1 METSYVSSARD
12 ENPVTSTKSVT
23 RINNKN
29 DVNMLDR
36 HLNSFRGE
44 ISNIRTKVT
53 EDGKVVKFV
62 KIKSNPRKSAPGTSS
77 KVAS

>member
-12 ENPVTSTKSVT
+12 ENPITSTKSVT
-23 RINNKN
+23 KINNAF
-29 DVNMLDR
+29 DVGMLDK
-36 HLNSFRGE
+36 HLNSLNGE

-53 EDGKVVKFV
+53 EDGKVVKFI
-62 KIKSNPRKSAPGTSS
+62 KIKSKPRKSAPGTSS

>member
-1 METSYVSSARD
+1 
-12 ENPVTSTKSVT
+12 
-23 RINNKN
+23 
-29 DVNMLDR
+29 MLDK